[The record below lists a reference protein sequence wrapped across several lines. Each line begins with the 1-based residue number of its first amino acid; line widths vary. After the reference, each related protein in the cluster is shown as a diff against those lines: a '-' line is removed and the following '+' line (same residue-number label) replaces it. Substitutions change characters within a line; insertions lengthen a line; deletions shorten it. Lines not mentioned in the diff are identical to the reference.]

1 MLSEKPKYL
10 LITQKLGLKLPLAW
24 CVTALIIGLVTQDK
38 VAAIFI
44 TLASFLASWLTH
56 KIASFFFSFQEHSGI
71 LKNHVYDNVMKAI
84 WFISLFCLLVGFSRS
99 ILFQSG
105 SEAFL
110 GCVFSIVYFGFMLS
124 ASNRWGMHFVEKSV

>member
-10 LITQKLGLKLPLAW
+10 LATQKLGLKFPLVW
-24 CVTALIIGLVTQDK
+24 CVVTLILGFLTQDITT
-38 VAAIFI
+38 AIFI
-44 TLASFLASWLTH
+44 SLASFLVTWLTC
-56 KIASFFFSFQEHSGI
+56 KIASFFFSFHEHSGI

-84 WFISLFCLLVGFSRS
+84 WFISLFCLVINFSKS

-110 GCVFSIVYFGFMLS
+110 SSVFSIVYFGFMLS
-124 ASNRWGMHFVEKSV
+124 ASNRWGMHFVEKRS